1 MDPGDLKLMETT
13 KNTTENKK
21 IARGYVRVSTT
32 RQAEE
37 GVSLETQVK
46 LIQKYCAYEEL
57 ELVKIY
63 EDAGISGK
71 NTTDRPEIQKL
82 LFDVKK
88 DDYVIVCNLARLGR
102 SMRDVVNIIH
112 DFKVRDIIFICLDP
126 RIDGS
131 TPMGR
136 AMIGMMSVL
145 NELERENISKN
156 TSINMKRLAAE
167 GKLRGRSPFGY
178 KFVGKDKDMEEV
190 PEQQEVIQLIINSYQ
205 NGTNMNKISK
215 LLNES
220 GYGPTLNLNKT
231 KPTADPKFYPETI
244 KQILQGY
251 GLIETESKPVEQR
264 IVSFHK
270 IT

>member
-1 MDPGDLKLMETT
+1 MESS

-21 IARGYVRVSTT
+21 LARGYVRVSTT
-32 RQAEE
+32 RQVEE

-57 ELVKIY
+57 DLVKIY
-63 EDAGISGK
+63 EDAGISGR
-71 NTTDRPEIQKL
+71 NTTDRPKLQEL

-102 SMRDVVNIIH
+102 STKDVVNIIH
-112 DFKVRDIIFICLDP
+112 DFKVKGINFVCLDP

-145 NELERENISKN
+145 NELERENISTN

-190 PEQQEVIQLIINSYQ
+190 PEQQEVIQLIVQSY
-205 NGTNMNKISK
+205 NAGMNMNKIAQH
-215 LLNES
+215 LNNS
-220 GYGPTLNLNKT
+220 DRGPTLNLNKKT
-231 KPTADPKFYPETI
+231 PTGDPKFYPETV
-244 KQILQGY
+244 KTILQNH
-251 GLIETESKPVEQR
+251 GLIATDSKPVEQR

-270 IT
+270 VT